1 MDNGEK
7 RLALDF
13 VWFIICHYRTW
24 TNKLHR
30 LFWKWEA
37 FTSNISRL
45 LSWIRNSMVN
55 WNSDFKKISEELLE
69 VGTMDFIVVNKR
81 TNLLG
86 TKLIGYA
93 KTWRIYKHLNC
104 NRTYCWI
111 DLVRTNVWSDWNWK
125 RNEWT
130 CSNSSFI
137 TIPIDCF
144 CCHCFFIFG
153 LYGLSADGK
162 FKKLPFLKL
171 GIFGIAGIYIFRG
184 LGELIV
190 DTLQGTNSSTE
201 IIYSIFALAIGL
213 LFLIGGLKKWKLKK
227 E

>member
-1 MDNGEK
+1 MVML
-7 RLALDF
+7 RLGGYINILIAIGHIVGLIWSEQMFEVTGIGKEMNELAQTHPSLPYLLTVF
-13 VWFIICHYRTW
+13 V
-24 TNKLHR
+24 
-30 LFWKWEA
+30 A
-37 FTSNISRL
+37 
-45 LSWIRNSMVN
+45 
-55 WNSDFKKISEELLE
+55 
-69 VGTMDFIVVNKR
+69 IV
-81 TNLLG
+81 
-86 TKLIGYA
+86 
-93 KTWRIYKHLNC
+93 
-104 NRTYCWI
+104 
-111 DLVRTNVWSDWNWK
+111 
-125 RNEWT
+125 
-130 CSNSSFI
+130 
-137 TIPIDCF
+137 
-144 CCHCFFIFG
+144 FFIFG